1 MKYIV
6 INMDRSADR
15 MSFMH
20 SQLLSSGMD
29 YVRFPAISN
38 ASPDHD
44 RLLNSKKFRR
54 LFGRDISKGELGCF
68 RSHIQCL
75 KEFISGDD
83 RSIVILEDD
92 VQLSDGISDLIE
104 NLSNT
109 LDNTFED
116 WQCVNLSSSYDKR
129 FTTAATINGLM
140 LRKAWQFP
148 ILTSALMWSRAGAEL
163 FLSNVEKNGIYAPVD
178 NQLRYVLSRSGKGFS
193 FDRPP
198 ISLASFESTIGV
210 VNGEAALTQP
220 VTEQKSKKNSIRDI
234 AKRAPLYGWS
244 ILNHA
249 KYYAGS
255 LVNRYSPR

>member
-6 INMDRSADR
+6 INLDRSVER
-15 MSFMH
+15 MNFMN
-20 SQLLSSGMD
+20 SQLLSTGID
-29 YVRFPAISN
+29 YIRFSAISD

-44 RLLNSKKFRR
+44 SLLNSKKFRR

-68 RSHIQCL
+68 HSHMHCL
-75 KEFISGDD
+75 KDFISGND

-92 VQLSDGISDLIE
+92 VYLPDSITDFIE
-104 NLSNT
+104 NLSDT
-109 LDNTFED
+109 LATSFED
-116 WQCVNLSSSYDKR
+116 WQCVNLSSPYDKR
-129 FTTAATINGLM
+129 FTTVSTIKGLK

-163 FLSNVEKNGIYAPVD
+163 FINDVEKNGIYAPVD

-193 FDRPP
+193 FDHPP
-198 ISLASFESTIGV
+198 ISLANFESTIGSTIA
-210 VNGEAALTQP
+210 EANLTQ
-220 VTEQKSKKNSIRDI
+220 VALEQKSRKNSIRDI
-234 AKRAPLYGWS
+234 SKRAPLYGWS

-255 LVNRYSPR
+255 LVNR